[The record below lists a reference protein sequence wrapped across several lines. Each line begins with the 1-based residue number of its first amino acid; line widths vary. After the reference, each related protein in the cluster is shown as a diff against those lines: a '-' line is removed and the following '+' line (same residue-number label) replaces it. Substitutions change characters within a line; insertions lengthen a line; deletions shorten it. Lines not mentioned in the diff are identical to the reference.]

1 MKQQEL
7 DYILTS
13 MLKAYDNVSDLNFT
27 VDKPC
32 QVEASGQ
39 LKPVLGGPL
48 PKKLTPFQTESIA
61 LNLIK
66 GDHRLLTNLLSQG
79 SCDISYQLAG
89 KARFRVNIFFS
100 EGGVIPSSCGSCP
113 RGCRRSRKWRCQTH
127 FTEWPKKE
135 TVSFW

>member
-1 MKQQEL
+1 MILTKNPSFRTDTKQKKAIGDPYETGGFAMKQQEL

-39 LKPVLGGPL
+39 LKPVLTEPL
-48 PKKLTPFQTESIA
+48 PKKLTAFQTEAIA
-61 LNLIK
+61 LNLVK
-66 GDHRLLTNLLSQG
+66 GDRRLIKNLLAEG

-89 KARFRVNIFFS
+89 KARFRVNIFS
-100 EGGVIPSSCGSCP
+100 QREIGRAHV
-113 RGCRRSRKWRCQTH
+113 
-127 FTEWPKKE
+127 
-135 TVSFW
+135 